1 MYVNILSTWIWAYVC
16 LWGTVESITYTRVV
30 LLSLSMLKR
39 VKGGDASQGC
49 KVCYCSNGP
58 WAYRPESG
66 GENPVVSK
74 KLRVYPAIKSPPKN
88 MKKKLWYVIC
98 IYIYTYYAHVLLI
111 YCIGFM
117 DFLRLQWQHL
127 IPKPC
132 MSRTTPMRTNIKS
145 PHTTEWWLGPIHH
158 PGSRIE
164 TRTQETLKSSSTTYS
179 AFFQR
184 KALYVDILCTTD
196 ECTSN
201 E

>member
-1 MYVNILSTWIWAYVC
+1 MNLGLCLFARDCREYYVHSCCSVVFIYAQEGQGRWCITRLQQRSMSIPAWKW
-16 LWGTVESITYTRVV
+16 WGKSSCIQKTESLPRNQIATQKYE
-30 LLSLSMLKR
+30 KE
-39 VKGGDASQGC
+39 C
-49 KVCYCSNGP
+49 
-58 WAYRPESG
+58 
-66 GENPVVSK
+66 
-74 KLRVYPAIKSPPKN
+74 N
-88 MKKKLWYVIC
+88 M
-98 IYIYTYYAHVLLI
+98 YIYTYYAHVLLI

-117 DFLRLQWQHL
+117 DILRLQWQHL

-201 E
+201 